1 MYSEQARKL
10 IEQVRANRCNRKGC
24 LSQQRDPLDTVWFG
38 QQYGECR
45 EFTCSACFVCNDEA
59 IKAAIPT
66 THNVLP
72 VRYDLPYRV
81 SSSKGSR
88 MNSKLTSK
96 GRPARN
102 FLQK

>member
-10 IEQVRANRCNRKGC
+10 IEQVRANRCTRKGC

-45 EFTCSACFVCNDEA
+45 EFTCSACFICSDESV
-59 IKAAIPT
+59 KAAIPT

-72 VRYDLPYRV
+72 VR
-81 SSSKGSR
+81 
-88 MNSKLTSK
+88 
-96 GRPARN
+96 
-102 FLQK
+102 